1 VLVAQT
7 PAQIPSCTR
16 AKCLTAGPPQIVSG
30 IPQVLKGSSSP
41 RRTRGAQ
48 EDLAAELES
57 LAEAERVV
65 SLDTEAIKREVQSR
79 AADVKELLFRQ
90 TPQARQML
98 RKLLDGKL
106 ELTPIESEGCCVY
119 RFTGTGTYERLFSGE
134 ALETL
139 ERTVVAPT
147 GFDTCCES
155 RSAGWFTGARLNQQ
169 TDTSKPNHRRAT
181 VPRAIVVRGV

>member
-1 VLVAQT
+1 M
-7 PAQIPSCTR
+7 
-16 AKCLTAGPPQIVSG
+16 
-30 IPQVLKGSSSP
+30 
-41 RRTRGAQ
+41 
-48 EDLAAELES
+48 ES

-139 ERTVVAPT
+139 ERTVVAATDSIPVASPDPRGGSPARGLISKRT
-147 GFDTCCES
+147 QANQTIGGRRYRVSPWCAES
-155 RSAGWFTGARLNQQ
+155 S
-169 TDTSKPNHRRAT
+169 T
-181 VPRAIVVRGV
+181 VPHGDAEDAELGVAEAATPGGAQLRGDR